1 MNEHPHDS
9 DKLTAWMREAADEID
24 KAHLILD
31 SHDVPRSLT
40 NDEVEMTLAAR
51 VDYVIKDMTT

>member
-24 KAHLILD
+24 KAHVILD
-31 SHDVPRSLT
+31 IL
-40 NDEVEMTLAAR
+40 
-51 VDYVIKDMTT
+51 